1 MAKNKYFYNLY
12 IKKESDRI
20 WPAKITEEK
29 SEGNERLIK
38 VSDIFTKKKKNYDYA
53 VKISVNW
60 SMDYNYHIDCIP
72 PELTQ
77 SIFGEFAHNF
87 NYKLSGIKQKIC
99 HNFEVHFSK

>member
-38 VSDIFTKKKKNYDYA
+38 VSDIFTKKKK
-53 VKISVNW
+53 IMTMLW
-60 SMDYNYHIDCIP
+60 
-72 PELTQ
+72 
-77 SIFGEFAHNF
+77 
-87 NYKLSGIKQKIC
+87 KLVWI
-99 HNFEVHFSK
+99 EVWTITTI